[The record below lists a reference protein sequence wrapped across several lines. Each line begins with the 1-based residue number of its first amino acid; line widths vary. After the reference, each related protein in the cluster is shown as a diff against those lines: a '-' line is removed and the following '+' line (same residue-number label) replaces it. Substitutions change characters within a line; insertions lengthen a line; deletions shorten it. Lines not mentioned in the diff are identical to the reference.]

1 MIEKIIYMICQVL
14 LVLFIAPL
22 IEGIIKKVKARLQ
35 NRIGADLVQPY
46 RDLFKY
52 LRKDAVLAKEA
63 SWLTRTTPYLVFAI
77 VLGSASLLPMVTL
90 YSPLTFTGDI
100 ILLVYLFA
108 VVRFFLAIT
117 ALDSGSAFGGMGSSR
132 EMIMSAICE
141 AALLL
146 AVIAVLMQVGTTN
159 LGAIVESLL
168 TGGRDLFNYA
178 YWLSFVAFLIVVIVE
193 TGRIPYDNPDTHLE
207 LTMIHE
213 AMLLEYSG
221 RYWGLLHW
229 ALLVKQILV
238 FTLFIDLFIPWG
250 IAKEFSGLALLE
262 GSIFYLLK
270 VILIGILLA
279 VIETVYAKMRLFKVP
294 KLLAVSMALSVL
306 AIVLQIAV

>member
-1 MIEKIIYMICQVL
+1 MIEKIVYIICQVL
-14 LVLFIAPL
+14 LVLFVAPL
-22 IEGIIKKVKARLQ
+22 VEGVIKKVKARLQ

-52 LRKDAVLAKEA
+52 LRKDAVLAKDA

-77 VLGSASLLPMVTL
+77 IMGSASLVPMVAL
-90 YSPLTFTGDI
+90 DSPLTFTGDI
-100 ILLVYLFA
+100 ILLIYLFA
-108 VVRFFLAIT
+108 IVRFFLAIT

-141 AALLL
+141 AALLM

-159 LGAIVESLL
+159 LGMIVASLL

-178 YWLSFVAFLIVVIVE
+178 YWLSFVAFLIVIIVE

-221 RYWGLLHW
+221 RYWGVLHW
-229 ALLVKQILV
+229 ALLVKQTLV
-238 FTLFIDLFIPWG
+238 FSLFVDLFIPWRL
-250 IAKEFSGLALLE
+250 AVEFTVPALLL
-262 GSIFYLLK
+262 GIVFYLLK
-270 VILIGILLA
+270 VILLGILLA
-279 VIETVYAKMRLFKVP
+279 LIETVYAKMRLFKVP
-294 KLLAVSMALSVL
+294 NLLAVSMALSVL
-306 AIVLQIAV
+306 AILLQIAV

>member
-1 MIEKIIYMICQVL
+1 MIEKIVYIICQVL
-14 LVLFIAPL
+14 LVLFVAPL
-22 IEGIIKKVKARLQ
+22 VEGVIKKVKARLQ

-52 LRKDAVLAKEA
+52 LRKDAVLAKDA

-77 VLGSASLLPMVTL
+77 IMGSASLVPMVAL
-90 YSPLTFTGDI
+90 DSPLTFTGDI
-100 ILLVYLFA
+100 ILLIYLFA
-108 VVRFFLAIT
+108 IVRFFLAIT

-141 AALLL
+141 AALLM

-159 LGAIVESLL
+159 LGMIVASLL

-178 YWLSFVAFLIVVIVE
+178 YWLSFVAFLIVIIVE

-221 RYWGLLHW
+221 RYWGVLHW
-229 ALLVKQILV
+229 ALLVKQTLV
-238 FTLFIDLFIPWG
+238 FSLFVDLFIPWG
-250 IAKEFSGLALLE
+250 LAVEFTVPALLL
-262 GSIFYLLK
+262 GIVFYLLK
-270 VILIGILLA
+270 VILLGILLA
-279 VIETVYAKMRLFKVP
+279 LIETVYAKMRLFKVP
-294 KLLAVSMALSVL
+294 NLLAVSMALSVL
-306 AIVLQIAV
+306 AILLQIAV

>member
-1 MIEKIIYMICQVL
+1 MIEKIVYMICQIL
-14 LVLFIAPL
+14 LVLFTAPL

-52 LRKDAVLAKEA
+52 LRKDAVLAREA

-77 VLGSASLLPMVTL
+77 VMGSVSLLPMATL

-159 LGAIVESLL
+159 LGVTVESLL

-178 YWLSFVAFLIVVIVE
+178 YWLSFVAFLLVVIVE

-213 AMLLEYSG
+213 SMLLEYSG

-229 ALLVKQILV
+229 ALLVKQILI

-250 IAKEFSGLALLE
+250 IAKEFTGLAIFE

-270 VILIGILLA
+270 VILLGILLA

>member
-1 MIEKIIYMICQVL
+1 MIEKIIYIICQVL
-14 LVLFIAPL
+14 LVLFIAPF

-77 VLGSASLLPMVTL
+77 AVGSASLLPMAAL

-146 AVIAVLMQVGTTN
+146 AAIAVLMQVGTTN
-159 LGAIVESLL
+159 LGVIVESLL

-178 YWLSFVAFLIVVIVE
+178 YWLSFVAFLLVVIVE

-213 AMLLEYSG
+213 SMLLEYSG